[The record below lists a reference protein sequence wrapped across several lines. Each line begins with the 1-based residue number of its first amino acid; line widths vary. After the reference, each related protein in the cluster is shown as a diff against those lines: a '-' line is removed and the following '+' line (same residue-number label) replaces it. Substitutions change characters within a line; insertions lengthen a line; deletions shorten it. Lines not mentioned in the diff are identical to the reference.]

1 LDFGLQIAA
10 VLRGNAF
17 AKMMELLFEY
27 DPDPLFGVGSPHN
40 ADVDTSRRAN
50 EQAGVIRNVS

>member
-1 LDFGLQIAA
+1 M
-10 VLRGNAF
+10 LRGNAF